1 MWNFNLKP
9 RFAITQ
15 TSSEPASSSNLALL
29 RLSRWIGNSYG
40 SSRIT
45 SGRFSDKKLD
55 RVWAKLIC
63 RQQAPQP
70 EGRWSNICW
79 SNSGAIDEYDDDDAC
94 EDECEDDNY
103 LLKQLR
109 RCQWMV
115 NTSPHTWIVP
125 ITFAIRTVVDF
136 KQFCWIQLHSDDNAL
151 INSLVLPLR
160 IKSDE
165 SKLMLMEQNQVHI
178 PKEKTHITYR
188 YHPYSHTQKSLHC
201 IGLPQQCWNFLIFPS
216 YLDCFWIDSRLMQLG
231 SISINSRL
239 TLNGFH
245 INSLKGNLII
255 MRSLFFLLLAGLEMV
270 SWGDGADITFI
281 LIKVTFNAGK
291 YFVKSF
297 IRQKKLVLADHVPGV
312 QDYSG
317 MSLERLRAALQ
328 LLSEVFNK
336 TVHKNIW
343 ML

>member
-1 MWNFNLKP
+1 MDLIF
-9 RFAITQ
+9 
-15 TSSEPASSSNLALL
+15 L
-29 RLSRWIGNSYG
+29 RLLLNYQWAVFRQQKFQI
-40 SSRIT
+40 
-45 SGRFSDKKLD
+45 FD

-79 SNSGAIDEYDDDDAC
+79 SNSGAIDEYDDDDAY
-94 EDECEDDNY
+94 EDEGEDDNY

-160 IKSDE
+160 IKTDE

-188 YHPYSHTQKSLHC
+188 YHPYSHTQSSLHC

-255 MRSLFFLLLAGLEMV
+255 MRSLFFLRLAGLGMV
-270 SWGDGADITFI
+270 SWGDGADINFT
-281 LIKVTFNAGK
+281 LIKVTLNAGK
-291 YFVKSF
+291 HFVKFFYQAKETGSRGSCSRSPGLFWDEPRTPESGTSTSF
-297 IRQKKLVLADHVPGV
+297 GGFQQNCSQKI
-312 QDYSG
+312 Y
-317 MSLERLRAALQ
+317 ECC
-328 LLSEVFNK
+328 
-336 TVHKNIW
+336 KNSPELGI
-343 ML
+343 M